1 MNIVQASFQAS
12 FDSRVDRLSEADLD
26 DLRVIF
32 RYFDT
37 DGDGAV
43 AADQACRMFALLG
56 LAVNAAQVHELGE
69 VYLNEFMKIVDSHV
83 VQPPPM
89 ASASPDGDMAEA
101 VGHPT
106 VTEGEAA
113 SDQNALPG
121 VDEDGIMQYNDK
133 ALEDEW
139 GLVDTYRRGLVSMQE
154 LQQFL
159 ANCRSTISEDDLVR
173 FLETYGTTTE
183 QDEGEELKLTKEG
196 FLKFRH
202 EYSRKKIVLS
212 DDDFSSDTDEEEGAL
227 SNGTSPQQH
236 PDPTTPP
243 SMSSL
248 VNDGVSDGTALRTQ
262 SRHAGRGPSDDACS
276 SSGHTLSKEDA
287 FVINPDEL
295 VESDESDEE
304 ATTQHG

>member
-1 MNIVQASFQAS
+1 
-12 FDSRVDRLSEADLD
+12 
-26 DLRVIF
+26 
-32 RYFDT
+32 
-37 DGDGAV
+37 
-43 AADQACRMFALLG
+43 
-56 LAVNAAQVHELGE
+56 
-69 VYLNEFMKIVDSHV
+69 
-83 VQPPPM
+83 
-89 ASASPDGDMAEA
+89 
-101 VGHPT
+101 
-106 VTEGEAA
+106 
-113 SDQNALPG
+113 
-121 VDEDGIMQYNDK
+121 
-133 ALEDEW
+133 
-139 GLVDTYRRGLVSMQE
+139 MQE
-154 LQQFL
+154 LQRFL

-243 SMSSL
+243 SMGSL
-248 VNDGVSDGTALRTQ
+248 VNEGVSDGTALRTQ
-262 SRHAGRGPSDDACS
+262 YRHAGRGPSDDACS